1 MKKFFFFAM
10 MAISSMSAEAQ
21 VNIQLHYDLGRNIN
35 SASEPNRP
43 KLTSTVEMFKPDRLG
58 STYFFVDMD
67 YYSDGIA
74 GAYWEISRE
83 FTFAKPAESSTF
95 AAHVEYDG
103 GLTNNK
109 YAERNSSYATSRF
122 QQCFLLGPAW
132 NWHNGDFSK
141 TFSFQLMYKQYLKQ
155 KAQYNG
161 AGDYKAIASFQA
173 TAVWSTTFAHGWCTF
188 AGFADL
194 WYGYTP
200 RFDAAKGEQ
209 RKGLVFLTEPQFWL
223 NIPATK
229 GFSVGTEWEFS
240 NDFVWVTTPEGKK
253 TKTFMWNPTI
263 AAKYVF

>member
-1 MKKFFFFAM
+1 MKKLFFFAV
-10 MAISSMSAEAQ
+10 MAFSSLVAEAQ

-35 SASEPNRP
+35 SVAEPNRP
-43 KLTSTVEMFKPDRLG
+43 KLTSTVEMFKPDRTG

-67 YYSDGIA
+67 YYSDGVA

-95 AAHVEYDG
+95 AAHIEYDG
-103 GLTNNK
+103 GLSNNK
-109 YAERNSSYATSRF
+109 YAHSSSSATSRF

-141 TFSFQLMYKQYLKQ
+141 TFSFQLMYKQYVKQ
-155 KAQYNG
+155 KSQYNG

-194 WYGYTP
+194 WYGYVP
-200 RFDAAKGEQ
+200 RFKESGEQ
-209 RKGLVFLTEPQFWL
+209 KKGLVFLSEPQFWL
-223 NIPATK
+223 NFPSTK
-229 GFSVGTEWEFS
+229 GFSIGTEWEFS
-240 NDFVWVTTPEGKK
+240 NDFIWVANN
-253 TKTFMWNPTI
+253 KTFMWNPTI